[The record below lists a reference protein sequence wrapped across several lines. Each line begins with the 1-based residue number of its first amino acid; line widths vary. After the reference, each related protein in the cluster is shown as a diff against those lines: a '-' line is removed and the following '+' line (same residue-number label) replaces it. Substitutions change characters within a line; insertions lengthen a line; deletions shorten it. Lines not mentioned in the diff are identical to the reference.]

1 MIDGVPSLQVV
12 GDRWTVSGAITMDS
26 VVGLLAASAS
36 LAMPPAGVVDLE
48 HIDRVDS
55 AGVALLLDWKRRAA
69 AEGTPLQFSGVPQNM
84 MSLALLYGVEDM
96 LGA

>member
-1 MIDGVPSLQVV
+1 MIDGVPSLQAV
-12 GDRWTVSGAITMDS
+12 GDHWAVSGAITMDS
-26 VVGLLAASAS
+26 VVDLLAASAS
-36 LAMPPAGVVDLE
+36 LAMPPGGVVDLE

-69 AEGTPLQFSGVPQNM
+69 AEGMPLQFSGVPQNM

>member
-1 MIDGVPSLQVV
+1 MTDAAPSLQAV
-12 GDRWTVSGAITMDS
+12 GNRWVVSGPMTMDS

-48 HIDRVDS
+48 HVDRVDS
-55 AGVALLLDWKRRAA
+55 AGVAVLLDWKRRAA

-84 MSLALLYGVEDM
+84 KSLALLYGVEDM
-96 LGA
+96 LSA